1 MAYIT
6 FVITLYYNVIIAW
19 ALYYFAK
26 SLTSDL
32 PWDKCREYFAGDC
45 KKLLKNTNVDWALC
59 TSISNLLDC
68 TDDYNGL
75 TDRVFSD
82 AQEGLRSCNAAN
94 QTTAKP
100 NGVCVQTVNPY
111 TDGV

>member
-1 MAYIT
+1 MLNSSFLGIFLIPYFVMLALVGLPFYVLEMSLGQFTSLSVGQCWECAPCMKGVGWAMAYIT

-45 KKLLKNTNVDWALC
+45 K
-59 TSISNLLDC
+59 
-68 TDDYNGL
+68 
-75 TDRVFSD
+75 
-82 AQEGLRSCNAAN
+82 
-94 QTTAKP
+94 
-100 NGVCVQTVNPY
+100 
-111 TDGV
+111 